1 MSWALLAG
9 GDDFVG
15 HFLQLRLELG
25 GIFDVEEIED
35 LIMLQQTRPARSSA
49 LHNGL
54 FITQPCAVAY
64 RLASHSSRGIHLTGD
79 ECALVSKVNEMLPIF
94 QPGVHAPQLSPKP
107 VMTQS

>member
-9 GDDFVG
+9 CDDFVG

-54 FITQPCAVAY
+54 FITQPCAVG
-64 RLASHSSRGIHLTGD
+64 LLTVWHHTRP
-79 ECALVSKVNEMLPIF
+79 EVYTLQVTNALWF
-94 QPGVHAPQLSPKP
+94 RR
-107 VMTQS
+107 